1 MLRHRR
7 VIDRLPTRHASHLLR
22 QTGAIAVS
30 TQLLAIGFPKIAY
43 DLSGHGHRIR
53 GLRARAVP
61 RRGRAFLCFL

>member
-1 MLRHRR
+1 M
-7 VIDRLPTRHASHLLR
+7 LR

-61 RRGRAFLCFL
+61 RRGRAFLCFFVMTDASRPSG

>member
-1 MLRHRR
+1 M
-7 VIDRLPTRHASHLLR
+7 LR

-61 RRGRAFLCFL
+61 RRGRAVLCFL